1 MLFPALGMT
10 TAIWLLTAPLLGLET
25 GFRAGLC
32 VAAGVSALALVALA
46 WWYPRAGGWLAGLGI
61 LLGFANFG
69 LFAPIPALAS
79 LATSA
84 VALIAAGLA
93 PLPAT
98 FVTPA
103 AAPAIPAAARAQP
116 SARPTELPIAA

>member
-10 TAIWLLTAPLLGLET
+10 TAIWLLTAPLLGLEI

-32 VAAGVSALALVALA
+32 VGAGICALALVALG
-46 WWYPRAGGWLAGLGI
+46 WWFPRAGAWLAGLGI

-69 LFAPIPALAS
+69 PSASIVALAS

-84 VALIAAGLA
+84 VSLIAAGLA
-93 PLPAT
+93 PRPVT
-98 FVTPA
+98 FATPA
-103 AAPAIPAAARAQP
+103 AAPMVPASTAAPPAPRH
-116 SARPTELPIAA
+116 THLPIAA